1 MGALSDPKL
10 EKFSQALLVNIAQ
23 GMPRS
28 KAAAAA
34 AKTAGY
40 SGSSMAANARKRAA
54 LPQVKARMTELAAP
68 AQRQA
73 EGEVVA
79 SVDDANRKLGAIAGV
94 TLKCEGVKPSDQVA
108 AMNLMARINGWLA
121 PEKFSGNVSVGDKR
135 DATDWTREELLAVLN
150 ATGDKARG
158 DDN

>member
-1 MGALSDPKL
+1 
-10 EKFSQALLVNIAQ
+10 
-23 GMPRS
+23 
-28 KAAAAA
+28 
-34 AKTAGY
+34 
-40 SGSSMAANARKRAA
+40 
-54 LPQVKARMTELAAP
+54 
-68 AQRQA
+68 
-73 EGEVVA
+73 
-79 SVDDANRKLGAIAGV
+79 LGAIAGV
-94 TLKCEGVKPSDQVA
+94 TLKSERVKPSDKVA